1 MSYLVNFVWGN
12 NMQKRKSIVNENDEL
27 IVILQV
33 QKKDLAKILEF
44 NLDLIGEIKQ
54 IYDLYSN
61 LNLEEYIDITS
72 PNIISFVISSNW
84 VVDEDIYMNFSE
96 TELEIAIS
104 KVQKIINE
112 LETKNVNN
120 EFSIE
125 IEKYKYMLEDINSI
139 KKEKNKCI

>member
-125 IEKYKYMLEDINSI
+125 IEKYKYMLDDINSI

>member
-1 MSYLVNFVWGN
+1 
-12 NMQKRKSIVNENDEL
+12 MQKRKSIVNENDEL

-112 LETKNVNN
+112 LEMKNVNN

-125 IEKYKYMLEDINSI
+125 IEKYKYMLDDINSI

>member
-1 MSYLVNFVWGN
+1 MLRF
-12 NMQKRKSIVNENDEL
+12 NERVLNDE
-27 IVILQV
+27 VIHTILV
-33 QKKDLAKILEF
+33 QKKDILKLIDLDINVPISILSTLKLKDGEFSLDDYMEFFDLEEISFFASF
-44 NLDLIGEIKQ
+44 NLLID
-54 IYDLYSN
+54 YDTYK
-61 LNLEEYIDITS
+61 
-72 PNIISFVISSNW
+72 
-84 VVDEDIYMNFSE
+84 NFSE

-139 KKEKNKCI
+139 KKEKNKSI

>member
-1 MSYLVNFVWGN
+1 MLRF
-12 NMQKRKSIVNENDEL
+12 NERVLNDE
-27 IVILQV
+27 VIHTILV
-33 QKKDLAKILEF
+33 QKKDILKLIDLDINVPISILSTLKLKDGEF
-44 NLDLIGEIKQ
+44 SLDDYMEFF
-54 IYDLYSN
+54 D
-61 LNLEEYIDITS
+61 LEE
-72 PNIISFVISSNW
+72 ISFFASFNW
-84 VVDEDIYMNFSE
+84 LIDYDTYKNFSE

-112 LETKNVNN
+112 LEMKNVNN

>member
-1 MSYLVNFVWGN
+1 
-12 NMQKRKSIVNENDEL
+12 MQKRKSIVNENNEL

-104 KVQKIINE
+104 KVQKIINS
-112 LETKNVNN
+112 LEIKNSNN

-139 KKEKNKCI
+139 KNKKNKSI

>member
-1 MSYLVNFVWGN
+1 MLRF
-12 NMQKRKSIVNENDEL
+12 NERVLNDE
-27 IVILQV
+27 VIHTILV
-33 QKKDLAKILEF
+33 QKKDILKLIDLDINVPISILSTLKLKDGEF
-44 NLDLIGEIKQ
+44 SLDDYMEFF
-54 IYDLYSN
+54 D
-61 LNLEEYIDITS
+61 LEE
-72 PNIISFVISSNW
+72 ISFFANFNW
-84 VVDEDIYMNFSE
+84 LIDYDTYKNFSE

-112 LETKNVNN
+112 LEMKNVNN

>member
-1 MSYLVNFVWGN
+1 MLRF
-12 NMQKRKSIVNENDEL
+12 NERVLNDE
-27 IVILQV
+27 VIHTILV
-33 QKKDLAKILEF
+33 QKKDILKLIDLDINVSISILSTLKLKDGEF
-44 NLDLIGEIKQ
+44 LLDDYMEFF
-54 IYDLYSN
+54 D
-61 LNLEEYIDITS
+61 LEE
-72 PNIISFVISSNW
+72 ISFFASFNW
-84 VVDEDIYMNFSE
+84 LIDYDTYKNFSE

-125 IEKYKYMLEDINSI
+125 IEKYKYMLDDINSI

>member
-1 MSYLVNFVWGN
+1 MLRF
-12 NMQKRKSIVNENDEL
+12 NERVLNDE
-27 IVILQV
+27 VIHTILV
-33 QKKDLAKILEF
+33 QKKDILKLIDLDINVPISILSTLKLKDGEF
-44 NLDLIGEIKQ
+44 SLDDYMEFF
-54 IYDLYSN
+54 D
-61 LNLEEYIDITS
+61 LEE
-72 PNIISFVISSNW
+72 ISFFASFNW
-84 VVDEDIYMNFSE
+84 LIDYDTYKNFSE

-139 KKEKNKCI
+139 KKEKNKSI

>member
-1 MSYLVNFVWGN
+1 
-12 NMQKRKSIVNENDEL
+12 MQKRKSIVNENDEL

-125 IEKYKYMLEDINSI
+125 IEKYKYMLDDINSI